1 MMIHIRELDKSQ
13 KDAVLPLLFDILHA
27 NMSKIAPT
35 GNSYEEDLAF
45 WLSCVSPAL
54 EKNPRRILLLYDGDE
69 IAGFFQYFVNN
80 GLFMMEEIQ
89 FRDCYQGTGVFSEL
103 YAYLTRIIP
112 KDTEFVEAYANKGN
126 HKSIAV
132 LNHLGLEVIGEN
144 KNGIS
149 YHFRGRYE
157 TILRRYGEA

>member
-1 MMIHIRELDKSQ
+1 MKIVELDKSR
-13 KDAVLPLLFDILHA
+13 KDLILPQLFAIMHT

-54 EKNPRRILLLYDGDE
+54 EKDPRRILLLYDGDE

-89 FRDCYQGTGVFSEL
+89 FRDRYQGTGVFSKL

-112 KDTEFVEAYANKGN
+112 RDTELVEAYANKSN

-132 LNHLGLEVIGEN
+132 LHHLGLEIVGEN

-149 YHFRGRYE
+149 YHFSGRYE
-157 TILRRYGEA
+157 NILRRYGEK

>member
-1 MMIHIRELDKSQ
+1 MNISIRELDKSY
-13 KDAVLPLLFDILHA
+13 KDSILPLLFDILHA

-54 EKNPRRILLLYDGDE
+54 EKEPRRILLLYDGDE

-89 FRDCYQGTGVFSEL
+89 LRDHYQGTGVFGKL
-103 YAYLTRIIP
+103 YAYLTSVVP
-112 KDTEFVEAYANKGN
+112 KDTKLVEAYANKSN

-132 LNHLGLEVIGEN
+132 LHHLGLKIVGEN

-149 YHFRGRYE
+149 YRFRGKYE

>member
-1 MMIHIRELDKSQ
+1 MKIIELDKSQ
-13 KDAVLPLLFDILHA
+13 KGSVLPHLFDILHS

-54 EKNPRRILLLYDGDE
+54 EKEPRRILLLYDGDE

-89 FRDCYQGTGVFSEL
+89 FRARYQGTGVFSEL
-103 YAYLTRIIP
+103 YAYLIRIIP
-112 KDTEFVEAYANKGN
+112 RDTEFVEAYANKGN

-132 LNHLGLEVIGEN
+132 LNHLGLEIVGEN
-144 KNGIS
+144 KSGIS

-157 TILRRYGEA
+157 TILRRYGDA